1 MIQIDKVAENLFDK
15 IRSRFDHVTIGDE
28 NAKATLDPEKARF
41 FNFDFSI
48 NGEDFGNVTISLVDE
63 NNLKIYYSKELDANM
78 DADQRK
84 VWYDFLKSIRL
95 FAKRNLISF
104 DIRDIAKSGL
114 ELKDLKHANKD
125 AEMQTASDIKVTE
138 SKLYGTR
145 RSSYENYPD
154 KVRIIARHSKPI
166 VDETKPGARSRN
178 VQAFY
183 IENSLGERVR
193 CPEGTTFNE
202 ARALAR
208 HVKNGGQLHD
218 DFGQHIC
225 KMISEM
231 KALRTFVRNM
241 RGRTFEDAQT
251 SQMVEAAIDHYGK
264 LHRDL
269 FTLRGQRG
277 YDQYRA
283 LWQPEV
289 VAEEDFDVEALKE
302 LFVRKVFDDRLT
314 AALPIIQREYNK
326 RISEVTQEFESWAN
340 SLIEDDE
347 EGNVK
352 SPFANSMGTV
362 DHPDNVMDDDGEDEK
377 LSQLL
382 QDHNF
387 EFRFQDGV
395 YYFESK
401 EEVERAKDIIAQHE
415 VNTGEPVKFP
425 RFGIYDYGYGVYGS
439 TTFDRDLPLDK
450 GVHEDLE
457 SLKQLSG
464 ITK

>member
-1 MIQIDKVAENLFDK
+1 
-15 IRSRFDHVTIGDE
+15 
-28 NAKATLDPEKARF
+28 
-41 FNFDFSI
+41 
-48 NGEDFGNVTISLVDE
+48 
-63 NNLKIYYSKELDANM
+63 M
-78 DADQRK
+78 DDSQRK
-84 VWYDFLKSIRL
+84 VWFDFLKSLRL
-95 FAKRNLISF
+95 FAKRNMISF

-125 AEMQTASDIKVTE
+125 AEVQTAADIKVTE

-178 VQAFY
+178 IQAFY

-202 ARALAR
+202 ARAIAR
-208 HVKNGGQLHD
+208 HIKNGGQLHD

-225 KMISEM
+225 QMISEM
-231 KALRTFVRNM
+231 KALKTFVRNM
-241 RGRTFEDAQT
+241 RGRTFEDAQA

-289 VAEEDFDVEALKE
+289 IEEEEFDMEALKE
-302 LFVRKVFDDRLT
+302 LFVRKVFDDRLSD
-314 AALPIIQREYNK
+314 ALPIIQREYNK

-347 EGNVK
+347 ESGVK
-352 SPFANSMGTV
+352 SPFANSMGTI
-362 DHPDNVMDDDGEDEK
+362 DSDENVLDTNGEDEE
-377 LSQLL
+377 LTQLL
-382 QDHNF
+382 QDNNF

-415 VNTGEPVKFP
+415 VNTGKPVKFP

-439 TTFDRDLPLDK
+439 TTFDRTLPLDK
-450 GVHEDLE
+450 GVHEDTDLDL
-457 SLKQLSG
+457 LKQLSG
-464 ITK
+464 IAK